1 MDGTSKKATAL
12 LEEYWTDEQK
22 ELKTE
27 VEKADNEMKNLLGD
41 EEKDTHDKDMQE
53 ILKSK
58 EEELRKS
65 KEKKA
70 TEIEN
75 YIKSKKIHKYNC

>member
-1 MDGTSKKATAL
+1 
-12 LEEYWTDEQK
+12 
-22 ELKTE
+22 
-27 VEKADNEMKNLLGD
+27 MKNLLGD

-65 KEKKA
+65 KEKS
-70 TEIEN
+70 TER
-75 YIKSKKIHKYNC
+75 SKIT